1 LFIPFSSFLEQKRD
15 RMSPR
20 EERVRRGFT
29 LIELLVVIAII
40 AILIGLLLP
49 AVQKVREAAARTQ
62 CSNNLKQWALAMHN
76 YHDAFGELPPGHNS
90 SPRHTWVPHLWPFI
104 EQTTTANLYGNVFT
118 QQFYLPNATI
128 YHTMNGACG
137 VMVKQYYCPSDSGS
151 NLDDPSQTYAR
162 CRGNYVVNWGP
173 NGIYAAPPNPG
184 PFADVNGYPWTPRS
198 VSFSSIT
205 DGTSNTLLMSECR
218 MAQSHDDDDWRGD
231 IQNDQGEFCFST
243 LITPN
248 SSAPDLIDGGWFQP
262 SPLMGPAATAG
273 SDQYYGARSRH
284 DGGVNVALC
293 DGSGRFVVNAVSL
306 ATWMAAGSMAGGEV
320 LGSDW

>member
-1 LFIPFSSFLEQKRD
+1 
-15 RMSPR
+15 MSTKKTDIR
-20 EERVRRGFT
+20 HAFT

-62 CSNNLKQWALAMHN
+62 CQNNLKQWALAMHD
-76 YHDAFGELPPGHNS
+76 YHDAYGVLPPGHNS
-90 SPRHTWVPHLWPFI
+90 SPRHTWVAHLWPFI
-104 EQTTTANLYGNVFT
+104 EQTNVANLYGNVLT

-137 VMVKQYYCPSDSGS
+137 ARVPQYYCPSDFGFD
-151 NLDDPSQTYAR
+151 LDDPSQTYDR
-162 CRGNYVVNWGP
+162 RRGNYVVNWGP
-173 NGIYAAPPNPG
+173 NAIYAPPAKPG
-184 PFADVNGYPWTPRS
+184 PFADVNGYPWTPQT
-198 VSFSSIT
+198 VSLVQIT
-205 DGTSNTLLMSECR
+205 DGTSNTLLMSECL
-218 MAQSHDDDDWRGD
+218 MAQTHDDDDWRGD

-248 SSAPDLIDGGWFQP
+248 SSSPDLIDGGWFQP
-262 SPLMGPAATAG
+262 SPVMGPAAPAG

-293 DGSGRFVVNAVSL
+293 DGSGRFVINAISL
-306 ATWMAAGSMAGGEV
+306 ATWMAAGSRAGGEV
-320 LGSDW
+320 LGNDW